1 MFEEI
6 KKEFLSFRL
15 LAILLTIAVGIYLLQ
30 IFWQAFQNFSDVL
43 GIVIFGWLLSFVLEP
58 LVNFVS
64 KITRLGKAY
73 AALIVYVFFALLF
86 TLIIFIFIPLVVG
99 QIQTF
104 SELIPLYLATAPKF
118 VQTWA
123 NSLASSLDNIVSY
136 FPSVAS
142 FLASVLI
149 ALFLSFYLLIDKK
162 RINDELYNLV
172 PKKWHNEL
180 HFIQG
185 VIDETFAS
193 FLRIQVIFGVLA
205 GIITWVV
212 LRIFNIDFAA
222 SIALVAG
229 ILTMIPLIGP
239 ILALIPPVALAFIFN
254 PQDPSKALIIFV
266 VLLIVQQIA
275 YNIAGP
281 KLMGR
286 AFKLHP
292 IVVLVFSLLG
302 FKVAGVLGAIFAV
315 PVLGIFGIV
324 FKKLGYHFINPEE
337 TRA

>member
-6 KKEFLSFRL
+6 KKEFFSFRL

-43 GIVIFGWLLSFVLEP
+43 SIVIFGWLLSFILEP
-58 LVNFVS
+58 LVNLVAKF
-64 KITRLGKAY
+64 TRLPKAY
-73 AALIVYVFFALLF
+73 AAIIIYAFFALLF
-86 TLIIFIFIPLVVG
+86 TLIIFSFIPLVAN

-104 SELIPLYLATAPKF
+104 SKLIPVYIATAPKF

-123 NSLASSLDNIVSY
+123 NGLTSSLDNVVSY
-136 FPSVAS
+136 LPSVAN

-149 ALFLSFYLLIDKK
+149 ALILSFYIIVDRN
-162 RINDELYNLV
+162 RINNELYNLV
-172 PKKWHNEL
+172 PKKWHENV

-193 FLRIQVIFGVLA
+193 FLRIQVIFGIMA

-229 ILTMIPLIGP
+229 ILAVIPLIGP
-239 ILALIPPVALAFIFN
+239 ILALIPPVTLAFIFN
-254 PQDPSKALIIFV
+254 PQDPSKALVILV
-266 VLLIVQQIA
+266 VLAITHQVAFNIV
-275 YNIAGP
+275 GP
-281 KLMGR
+281 KLMGK

-302 FKVAGVLGAIFAV
+302 FRVAGVLGAIFAV
-315 PVLGIFGIV
+315 PVLGIIGIV
-324 FKKLGYHFINPEE
+324 VKKLGYHFINPEG
-337 TRA
+337 AKS